1 MRRRTFTTAF
11 ALGVPALA
19 LGAPALADGPP
30 AAWTP
35 ARSRALR
42 DRAAQ
47 LTPRLTDRARRLMA
61 VADTERL
68 VDADTLERAIDGSQY
83 ECAPT
88 GLTQWLGEQVADF
101 TDEDLAIIT
110 GLFLM
115 EWPMLHAL
123 VFEPDGPQHYGPDGE
138 YTKAI
143 TKTFRTL
150 QKFWDV
156 DGSHIRLAA
165 MHSDLLVDADATTAL
180 VELLFEL
187 PTPEARELATEVA
200 AFLSQPKFD
209 GGRHPL
215 FSFNAFAF
223 SDQALLGDEG
233 LGSKIIMGDGMLQAL
248 DALGLGD
255 VAPQGILAHE
265 YGHQLQF
272 SLGLGAEEQS
282 PEATRLTELEAD
294 ALSGYYLS
302 HPRGERLRNRRV
314 EAFLRA
320 YFQLGDCAFDDPGHH
335 GTPNQRAEA
344 GHWAYDLANAK
355 GAKGHVRPAAQVSA
369 LFRED
374 LPEILAPDA

>member
-61 VADTERL
+61 VADSERL
-68 VDADTLERAIDGSQY
+68 VDADTLERAIDGSQH

-88 GLTQWLGEQVADF
+88 GLTQWLGEQVTDF

-123 VFEPDGPQHYGPDGE
+123 LFEPDGPQHYGPDGE

-165 MHSDLLVDADATTAL
+165 MHSDLLVDVDATTAL
-180 VELLFEL
+180 AELLFEL

-314 EAFLRA
+314 EAFLYA

-355 GAKGHVRPAAQVSA
+355 GAKGHVRPAAQVST